1 MKRSTH
7 THRKL
12 VKRIAL
18 GLAVDAVAVPAA
30 QAQTYST
37 GPAANGSVSVA
48 QPAIPTDGPRAGGVP
63 ETLLR
68 ISTDGPRSG
77 PSAAQLREV
86 IAETYTTDA
95 PRSGP
100 ATVDLPQAA
109 PLTGPSG
116 FDWLD
121 AGIGIAIGIAAS
133 LGLVAIVLLVARRRE
148 RVPAY

>member
-12 VKRIAL
+12 VKRFAL
-18 GLAVDAVAVPAA
+18 GLAVAAIAVPAAA

-37 GPAANGSVSVA
+37 GPPAESGVPS
-48 QPAIPTDGPRAGGVP
+48 AIPTDGPRAAGVP
-63 ETLLR
+63 ETQLR

-86 IAETYTTDA
+86 IADNYTTDA

-100 ATVDLPQAA
+100 ATVDLPQAE

-121 AGIGIAIGIAAS
+121 AGVGIAIGIAVS
-133 LGLVAIVLLVARRRE
+133 LVLVAVALLVSRRRE
-148 RVPAY
+148 RIPAF

>member
-18 GLAVDAVAVPAA
+18 GLAVAAIAVPAA
-30 QAQTYST
+30 RRPRRTRPAPRRKAASRPRSRPTALA
-37 GPAANGSVSVA
+37 PAASPRRSSA
-48 QPAIPTDGPRAGGVP
+48 SRPTDRARA
-63 ETLLR
+63 LR
-68 ISTDGPRSG
+68 PT
-77 PSAAQLREV
+77 QLRD
-86 IAETYTTDA
+86 AYADNYTTDA

-100 ATVDLPQAA
+100 ATVDLPQAE

-121 AGIGIAIGIAAS
+121 AGVGIAIGIAVS
-133 LGLVAIVLLVARRRE
+133 LVLVAVALLVSRRRE
-148 RVPAY
+148 RIPAF